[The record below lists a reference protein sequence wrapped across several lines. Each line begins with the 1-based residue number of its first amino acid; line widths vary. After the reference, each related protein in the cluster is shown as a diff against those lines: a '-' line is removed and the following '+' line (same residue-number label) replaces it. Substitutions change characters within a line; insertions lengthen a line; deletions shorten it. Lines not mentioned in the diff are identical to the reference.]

1 MLKENVIVEG
11 REILKFEILVSKFV
25 SPSSGE
31 VQVPYDYPWIS
42 LILNANG
49 RKEHMIMEIHKKET
63 HSFYRQVDL
72 KTLCA
77 RVVIEHGVVIFRI
90 MER

>member
-1 MLKENVIVEG
+1 MIVEG

-31 VQVPYDYPWIS
+31 VQV
-42 LILNANG
+42 
-49 RKEHMIMEIHKKET
+49 KET